1 MQIRSYFINTYLSSI
16 SIRWTSLV
24 VTTMSLNYNPTF
36 GMKPPKRIVKSK
48 VVPANNISGPH
59 LEFQNFKL
67 GYSTPFVKPKTK
79 SSKRCASASIIF
91 IQTLLLSLS
100 LSLSLS
106 LKFIRVFLLVRV
118 YVRRRFQQVNSE
130 NLSRVYTK

>member
-67 GYSTPFVKPKTK
+67 GYSTPFVKPKKTK
-79 SSKRCASASIIF
+79 SLKRCASPSIIF
-91 IQTLLLSLS
+91 IQTLLSLS
-100 LSLSLS
+100 LSLSRIHSCISSGSCLCTS
-106 LKFIRVFLLVRV
+106 SFSASQFRESI
-118 YVRRRFQQVNSE
+118 
-130 NLSRVYTK
+130 